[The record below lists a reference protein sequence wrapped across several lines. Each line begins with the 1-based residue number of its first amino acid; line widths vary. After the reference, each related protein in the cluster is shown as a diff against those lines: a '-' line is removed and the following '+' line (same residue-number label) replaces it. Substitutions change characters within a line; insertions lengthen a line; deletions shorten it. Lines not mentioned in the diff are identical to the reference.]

1 MTRPSQHEPE
11 QDDDH
16 ALAGEYVLGTLSLE
30 QRKALEARLPNE
42 PELQKAVMAWEE
54 RFLPYTAI
62 TDPVTPSDY
71 LWPRI
76 ERSLKARETSVK
88 RTGAAIAPRS
98 PRRILHSLPLW
109 RGAAGFGLAAAL
121 VMGVMLANEVTKPTI
136 PTTPEYM
143 VVLLAPQTQSAGWV
157 VQASSRQE
165 IELIPL
171 GTFEVPEGKALEFW
185 TKADE
190 WQAPVSLGLVE
201 PGQPIRLRLDQLPPL
216 EDNQLFELTLEDEA
230 GSATGLPTGPI
241 EFIGRAVEI

>member
-1 MTRPSQHEPE
+1 MTRPSYESDYE
-11 QDDDH
+11 DDD

-42 PELQKAVMAWEE
+42 PELQQAVIAWEE

-62 TDPVTPSDY
+62 TTPVSPSDY

-76 ERSLKARETSVK
+76 ERSLAARETFATRARSASAVP
-88 RTGAAIAPRS
+88 PR
-98 PRRILHSLPLW
+98 PRRLLNSLPLW

-121 VMGVMLANEVTKPTI
+121 VMGVILLNDVPE

-190 WQAPVSLGLVE
+190 WEAPVSLGLVE
-201 PGQPIRLRLDQLPPL
+201 PGQPIRMRLDQLPPL
-216 EDNQLFELTLEDEA
+216 EDNQLFELTLEDET
-230 GSATGLPTGPI
+230 GSPTGLPTGPI

>member
-1 MTRPSQHEPE
+1 MTRPNDHESE
-11 QDDDH
+11 DDH

-30 QRKALEARLPNE
+30 QRKALEARLPHE

-62 TDPVTPSDY
+62 TTPVPPSDY

-76 ERSLKARETSVK
+76 ERSLKAREATVTRKGSE
-88 RTGAAIAPRS
+88 IAPPR
-98 PRRILHSLPLW
+98 PRRMLHSLPLW

-121 VMGVMLANEVTKPTI
+121 VMGVMLANDVTEPTMT
-136 PTTPEYM
+136 TTPEYM

-216 EDNQLFELTLEDEA
+216 EDNQLFELTLEDET

>member
-1 MTRPSQHEPE
+1 MTHPSQHEPE
-11 QDDDH
+11 HDDDH
-16 ALAGEYVLGTLSLE
+16 VLAGEYVLGTLSLE
-30 QRKALEARLPNE
+30 QRKALEARLANE

-76 ERSLKARETSVK
+76 ERSLKAREPSARPTA
-88 RTGAAIAPRS
+88 AAIAPQRS
-98 PRRILHSLPLW
+98 RRRLHSLPLW
-109 RGAAGFGLAAAL
+109 RGAAGVGLAAAL
-121 VMGVMLANEVTKPTI
+121 VLGVMLANEITA

-190 WQAPVSLGLVE
+190 WQAPVSLGLVA
-201 PGQPIRLRLDQLPPL
+201 PGQPIRMRLDQLPPL
-216 EDNQLFELTLEDEA
+216 EDNQLFELTLEDET

>member
-1 MTRPSQHEPE
+1 MTLPSQHANE
-11 QDDDH
+11 DDH
-16 ALAGEYVLGTLSLE
+16 ALAGEYVLGTLSSE

-42 PELQKAVMAWEE
+42 PALQKAVMAWEE
-54 RFLPYTAI
+54 RFFPYTAI

-76 ERSLKARETSVK
+76 ERSIASREAFAK
-88 RTGAAIAPRS
+88 RTHPVVPPK
-98 PRRILHSLPLW
+98 PRRMLHSLPLW

-121 VMGVMLANEVTKPTI
+121 VMGVMLANEQTPS
-136 PTTPEYM
+136 TTPEYM
-143 VVLLAPQTQSAGWV
+143 VVLLAPQSQSAGWV
-157 VQASSRQE
+157 VQASTRQE

-201 PGQPIRLRLDQLPPL
+201 PGEPIRVRLDELPPL
-216 EDNQLFELTLEDEA
+216 EDNQLFELTLEDDT
-230 GSATGLPTGPI
+230 GSPTGLPTGPI
-241 EFIGRAVEI
+241 QFIGRAVEI

>member
-1 MTRPSQHEPE
+1 MTQPSQHEHNHE
-11 QDDDH
+11 DDH
-16 ALAGEYVLGTLSLE
+16 ALAGEYVLGTLPLA
-30 QRKALEARLPNE
+30 QRKALEARLSNE

-54 RFLPYTAI
+54 RFFPYTAI
-62 TDPVTPSDY
+62 TTPVTPSDY

-76 ERSLKARETSVK
+76 ERSLKTRELPAK
-88 RTGAAIAPRS
+88 RAGTAEPPPS
-98 PRRILHSLPLW
+98 SRRLRHSLPLW

-121 VMGVMLANEVTKPTI
+121 LMGVMLANEVTE

-171 GTFEVPEGKALEFW
+171 GTFNVPEGKALQFW
-185 TKADE
+185 TKADD

-201 PGQPIRLRLDQLPPL
+201 PGEPIRLRLDQLPPL
-216 EDNQLFELTLEDEA
+216 EDNQLFELTLEDDT
-230 GSATGLPTGPI
+230 GSPTGLPTGPI